1 MLTFPTLAIVHHPV
15 FVELQTQLASMRDA
29 ALISEE
35 EFHDVLRGFR
45 VWLWR
50 HLGLAT
56 VACLI

>member
-1 MLTFPTLAIVHHPV
+1 MLTLATRAIAQHPV
-15 FVELQTQLASMRDA
+15 FVELRSQLDSMRAA

-45 VWLWR
+45 LWLWR

>member
-1 MLTFPTLAIVHHPV
+1 MVTFTTRAVADHPV
-15 FVELQTQLASMRDA
+15 FVELHAQLATMRAA

-45 VWLWR
+45 MWLCR

-56 VACLI
+56 VACLV

>member
-1 MLTFPTLAIVHHPV
+1 MVTLATRVIAHHSL
-15 FVELQTQLASMRDA
+15 FVELHAQLASMHAA

-45 VWLWR
+45 MWLWR